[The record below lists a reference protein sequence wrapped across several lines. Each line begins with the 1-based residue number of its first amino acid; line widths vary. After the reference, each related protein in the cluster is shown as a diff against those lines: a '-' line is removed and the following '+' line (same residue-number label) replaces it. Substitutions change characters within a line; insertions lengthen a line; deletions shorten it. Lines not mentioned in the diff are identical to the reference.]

1 MESWI
6 IAPTTAL
13 ASIIVSFYLYIYINR
28 QDSGTL
34 KMREIAASI
43 KEGSNAFLRREY
55 RILAI
60 FVLIVAI
67 LIATFLPSP
76 IWISGKP
83 LDNLSMSIAYIL
95 GATFSALAGYL
106 GMDVATRAN
115 VKTANAAK
123 EGLNKA
129 FPIGFRGGAV
139 MGLSVVG
146 FSLLGISIVYM

>member
-6 IAPTTAL
+6 IAPITAL
-13 ASIIVSFYLYIYINR
+13 FSIIVSFYLYRYINR

-43 KEGSNAFLRREY
+43 KEGANAFLRREY

-60 FVLIVAI
+60 FVLIVAT
-67 LIATFLPSP
+67 LIAVLLPSP
-76 IWISGKP
+76 IWMSEKP
-83 LDNLSMSIAYIL
+83 FNNLSMSIAYIF
-95 GATFSALAGYL
+95 GASFSALAGYL

-123 EGLNKA
+123 GGLNKA
-129 FPIGFRGGAV
+129 FSIGFRGGA
-139 MGLSVVG
+139 GLWDNKKSR
-146 FSLLGISIVYM
+146 FSFRL